1 MIAELKQAGF
11 GISLDDFGTGYA
23 SLTHLREI
31 PVDALKIDRSFI
43 QDLFENSRADS
54 GAIVSA
60 IIKLGQ
66 GLGKTVVAEGIET
79 ERQAEFLRAHGCS
92 AGQGYLFGRPA
103 PKAAVDVMLS
113 QRRKTA

>member
-1 MIAELKQAGF
+1 
-11 GISLDDFGTGYA
+11 LDDFGTGYA

-43 QDLFENSRADS
+43 QDLFGDTGNDS
-54 GAIVSA
+54 APIVSA

-79 ERQAEFLRAHGCS
+79 ERQAEFLRQHGCS

-103 PKAAVDVMLS
+103 PKSAIDELLAGK
-113 QRRKTA
+113 RKAG